1 MKKQIVIALAL
12 LTFAVAPQLF
22 AHCDTLAGP
31 VVADARIAL
40 EKKDITPVLK
50 WIPVSSEREIR
61 DAFAKTLAAR
71 AAAPQAREV
80 ADQWFFETLVRVH
93 RAAEGASFTGLKGA
107 EYKPEEGIELAD
119 HAIESGSLAETE
131 KAVVADLQTGLRQRF
146 AEVQE
151 AKKHANESVEAGRHY
166 VHAYVEFIH
175 YVERLHQNAT
185 TKAGHHAA
193 AVESDVHG
201 R

>member
-1 MKKQIVIALAL
+1 MREEERTMKKQVVIVLAL
-12 LTFAVAPQLF
+12 LTFAVAPQIL

-31 VVADARIAL
+31 VVADARVAL
-40 EKKDITPVLK
+40 EKRDVTPVLK
-50 WIPVSSEREIR
+50 WIPASSEPEIR

-71 AAAPQAREV
+71 AVSPQAREV

-107 EYKPEEGIELAD
+107 GYKPEEGIELAD
-119 HAIESGSLAETE
+119 QAIESGSLEQAE
-131 KAVVADLQTGLRQRF
+131 KAVLQQLRVRY
-146 AEVQE
+146 AAVQE

-175 YVERLHQNAT
+175 YVERLHQNEAE
-185 TKAGHHAA
+185 H
-193 AVESDVHG
+193 E
-201 R
+201 